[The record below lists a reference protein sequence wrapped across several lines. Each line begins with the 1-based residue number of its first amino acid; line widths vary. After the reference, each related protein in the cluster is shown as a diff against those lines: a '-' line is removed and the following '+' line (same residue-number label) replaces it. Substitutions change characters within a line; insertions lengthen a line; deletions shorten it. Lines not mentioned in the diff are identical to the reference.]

1 MRDIR
6 ERKRLKPQEH
16 ILDHM
21 GSTEL
26 AASRTK
32 KSK

>member
-6 ERKRLKPQEH
+6 ERKRPGKEH
-16 ILDHM
+16 VLDHM

-26 AASRTK
+26 AARFRATH
-32 KSK
+32 